1 MSHRIDDRLL
11 WLGVGIGLIVAFKGI
26 KYAIED
32 TIRLTQVKPLGK
44 DQDEELQRQPEDCT
58 PALHPSDKLQA
69 NPPHQQSP
77 STSSAPSSTPPTPTS
92 ANAPPTSSSPAARRA
107 LVSLQKSKQMQPLLT
122 PTCAA
127 KPASPCDCSAA
138 GVLVATRE
146 ILFLQACEL
155 AGRQEH

>member
-32 TIRLTQVKPLGK
+32 TVRLT
-44 DQDEELQRQPEDCT
+44 QPEDCT